1 MVISCFTGD
10 VHDGLWFSSLST
22 YPTYLLTLFLVVT
35 YLSIKQKTNNP
46 ILFDIKCGFCLIFSF
61 FYV

>member
-10 VHDGLWFSSLST
+10 VHDGLWLSSLST